1 MAQEWPTGVSGSRK
15 IIHIDM
21 DAFYASVEQR
31 DDPRLRGQP
40 VVVGGSPE
48 GRGVVAAASYEARA
62 FGVRSA
68 MPIRTA
74 LRLCPEA
81 VRVNPDFG
89 RYREISRHIRE
100 IFHEHT
106 DLVEPAALDEAYL
119 DVTHNKQGIPFGHR
133 VARTIKAD
141 IRAGLQLTASAGVAP
156 CKFVAKIASDLD
168 KPDGL
173 VTVMPHQVREFL
185 HPLPVGRIPGV
196 GKVTRQQLEAL
207 GFETIGQL
215 AEADA
220 SRLEAR
226 FGKRGRYLHQRAL
239 GIDDEPVTT
248 EREPK
253 QLSSES
259 TFSADL
265 FDPEE
270 MHAALRD
277 LTEEVAGRLR
287 RRGLA
292 GRTVM
297 LKVRYPDFETV
308 TRAQTGG
315 ISLDRAQPMLRIA
328 VDLLHRTDAVRRG
341 VRLLGVGLSHFGGH
355 GVPGAPGASGAS
367 GQLDLFAPAES
378 PDP

>member
-1 MAQEWPTGVSGSRK
+1 MNESRK

-31 DDPRLRGQP
+31 DDPGLRGRP
-40 VVVGGSPE
+40 VVVGGDPR

-68 MPIRTA
+68 MPMRTA

-81 VRVNPDFG
+81 VPVSPDFH
-89 RYREISRHIRE
+89 RYREVSRQIRG

-106 DLVEPAALDEAYL
+106 DLVEPVALDEAYL
-119 DVTHNKQGIPFGHR
+119 DVTRNKRGIPFGHR
-133 VARTIKAD
+133 AARTIKAE
-141 IRAGLQLTASAGVAP
+141 IRAALDLTASAGVAP

-185 HPLPVGRIPGV
+185 RPLPVGRIPGV
-196 GKVTRQQLEAL
+196 GEVTRELL
-207 GFETIGQL
+207 KTMGFATIGEL
-215 AEADA
+215 AEVDP
-220 SRLEAR
+220 SLLEAR
-226 FGKRGRYLHQRAL
+226 LGKRGRYLHQRAL

-259 TFSADL
+259 TFAADL
-265 FDPEE
+265 SDPKE
-270 MHAALRD
+270 MHAALRN
-277 LTEEVAGRLR
+277 LAEEVAGRLR

-292 GRTVM
+292 GRTVT

-308 TRAQTGG
+308 TRARTGDLP
-315 ISLDRAQPMLRIA
+315 LDQAEPMLGIA
-328 VDLLHRTDAVRRG
+328 VDLLGRTDALRRG
-341 VRLLGVGLSHFGGH
+341 VRLLGVGLSHFGG
-355 GVPGAPGASGAS
+355 PGSRRAPR
-367 GQLDLFAPAES
+367 QLDLFAPAES
-378 PDP
+378 SDP

>member
-1 MAQEWPTGVSGSRK
+1 MSGGRK

-31 DDPRLRGQP
+31 DDPSLRGRP
-40 VVVGGSPE
+40 VVVGGNPE

-68 MPIRTA
+68 MPMRTA

-81 VRVNPDFG
+81 VRAAPDFG
-89 RYREISRHIRE
+89 RYREVSRQIRE
-100 IFHEHT
+100 IFHQHT
-106 DLVEPAALDEAYL
+106 DLVEPLALDEAYL
-119 DVTHNKQGIPFGHR
+119 DVTRNKLGIPFGHR
-133 VARTIKAD
+133 VARTIKAE
-141 IRAGLQLTASAGVAP
+141 IRHRLRLTASAGVAP
-156 CKFVAKIASDLD
+156 CKFVAKIASDLE

-185 HPLPVGRIPGV
+185 HPLSVERIPGV
-196 GKVTRQQLEAL
+196 GKVTQQQLQSL
-207 GFETIGQL
+207 GYETIGQL
-215 AEADA
+215 AQADP
-220 SRLEAR
+220 SRLEER

-239 GIDDEPVTT
+239 GIDDGPVTT

-253 QLSSES
+253 QVSSES
-259 TFSADL
+259 TFPADL

-270 MHAALRD
+270 MHGALRT

-308 TRAQTGG
+308 TRAQTG
-315 ISLDRAQPMLRIA
+315 SLPLDRGEPMLRIA
-328 VDLLHRTDAVRRG
+328 VDLLGRTDAVRRG
-341 VRLLGVGLSHFGGH
+341 VRLLGVGLSHFGDRET
-355 GVPGAPGASGAS
+355 PETAR
-367 GQLDLFAPAES
+367 QLDLFVGDES
-378 PDP
+378 SHA

>member
-1 MAQEWPTGVSGSRK
+1 MSDGRK

-31 DDPRLRGQP
+31 DDPCLRGRP
-40 VVVGGSPE
+40 VVVGGNPE

-68 MPIRTA
+68 MPMRTA
-74 LRLCPEA
+74 LRLCPGA
-81 VRVNPDFG
+81 VRAAPDFG
-89 RYREISRHIRE
+89 RYREVSRQIRE
-100 IFHEHT
+100 IFHQHT
-106 DLVEPAALDEAYL
+106 DLVEPVALDEAYL
-119 DVTHNKQGIPFGHR
+119 DVTRNKLGIPFGHR
-133 VARTIKAD
+133 VARTIKAE
-141 IRAGLQLTASAGVAP
+141 IRDRLRLTASAGVAP
-156 CKFVAKIASDLD
+156 CKFVAKIASDLE

-173 VTVMPHQVREFL
+173 VTVMPHQVRGFL
-185 HPLPVGRIPGV
+185 HPLPVDRIPGV
-196 GKVTRQQLEAL
+196 GKVTRQQLESL
-207 GFETIGQL
+207 GYETIGQL
-215 AEADA
+215 AGADP
-220 SRLEAR
+220 SRLKAR

-239 GIDDEPVTT
+239 GIDDEPVST

-259 TFSADL
+259 TFPADL

-270 MHAALRD
+270 MQGALRA

-308 TRAQTGG
+308 TRARTG
-315 ISLDRAQPMLRIA
+315 SLPLDRAEPMLRIA
-328 VDLLHRTDAVRRG
+328 VDLLDRTDAVRRG
-341 VRLLGVGLSHFGGH
+341 VRLLGIGLSHFGAH
-355 GVPGAPGASGAS
+355 EAPEPA
-367 GQLDLFAPAES
+367 GQLDLFVGGES
-378 PDP
+378 PDT